1 MKQRRVALEGVE
13 VPVFWRGGFEAEV
26 QGPCLIEEA
35 HSVTYVPAGATVRQE
50 ATHLVI
56 ELA

>member
-1 MKQRRVALEGVE
+1 
-13 VPVFWRGGFEAEV
+13 V

-35 HSVTYVPAGATVRQE
+35 HSVTYVPSGASVRQE